1 MKKVLYLVYL
11 LAIIACNREK
21 KVANHKEQV
30 VTEIQ
35 LPEADKAVYAEMP
48 SSEEHANETRNKPI
62 DQKIIKNATLRFETA
77 DISKTASVI
86 ISEIKKYNG
95 FIESDNETKDY
106 NSFSRRITVRVP
118 NKFFENILNE
128 TTKGITYF
136 DEKVITAQ
144 DVTSQY
150 IDIEA
155 RLKAK
160 RALENRY
167 LELLR
172 KATKVSDMLEIEKE
186 LLDIREEIESNEQ
199 QLLYLQ
205 NRVSMSTIQYTFYK
219 PIVTTGVT
227 VSYGDKIVNSLVSSV
242 RWIPGFFLVLLK
254 IWPFIALVSLII
266 ILLRRRRKK
275 KVNQE

>member
-1 MKKVLYLVYL
+1 LQS
-11 LAIIACNREK
+11 RK

-35 LPEADKAVYAEMP
+35 LPETDKAVYAEMP
-48 SSEEHANETRNKPI
+48 SSGEHANETRNKPI

-128 TTKGITYF
+128 TTQGITYF

-172 KATKVSDMLEIEKE
+172 ILWIKTNLFYVFFI
-186 LLDIREEIESNEQ
+186 
-199 QLLYLQ
+199 YLCCKFL
-205 NRVSMSTIQYTFYK
+205 NVYISSTTIDYCKY
-219 PIVTTGVT
+219 
-227 VSYGDKIVNSLVSSV
+227 SS
-242 RWIPGFFLVLLK
+242 
-254 IWPFIALVSLII
+254 
-266 ILLRRRRKK
+266 
-275 KVNQE
+275 